1 MERHSR
7 DRLDGPL
14 PLQKAADSPLQR
26 QGVAGRNAIDTEL
39 SALLAVIQL
48 RHQPIGGQLA
58 PQPTLQP

>member
-58 PQPTLQP
+58 PQPAMQP